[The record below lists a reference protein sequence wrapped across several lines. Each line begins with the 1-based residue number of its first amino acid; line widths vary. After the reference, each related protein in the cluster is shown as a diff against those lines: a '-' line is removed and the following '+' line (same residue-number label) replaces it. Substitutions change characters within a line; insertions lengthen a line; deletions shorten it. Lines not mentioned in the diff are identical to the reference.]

1 MRCRSRRGRA
11 KVCGV
16 VMHENQVHVTG
27 ELVRLLVDDQFPEW
41 RQLPLQEVIAAGTDN
56 AIFRIGDDLAA
67 RFPLHAQEADEA
79 WSSLESE
86 ARALR
91 ELAAC
96 SPVPAPVPV
105 ALGAPGHGY
114 PLPWAVQTWLPGRV
128 ATQEDPGSS
137 VAFAEDLAG
146 FITGLR
152 AVDTQGRPF
161 SGRGRGG
168 HLPDHDAWMDVC
180 FERSEGLLDVD
191 RLRRLWGELRVLPRE
206 SLDVMS
212 HKDLIPGNVLVR
224 DGRLVGVLDGGAFG
238 PADPALDLVAGWHLL
253 EQEPRAALRRALGCG
268 EVEWGRGMA
277 WACEQSMGL
286 VWYYAESNPTMSGLG
301 RRTLNRLLDE
311 A

>member
-1 MRCRSRRGRA
+1 LPRPEGPS

-16 VMHENQVHVTG
+16 AMHEDQVDVTRD
-27 ELVRLLVDDQFPEW
+27 LVRLLVDDQFPKW
-41 RQLPLQEVIAAGTDN
+41 RQLCLQEVIAEGTDN
-56 AIFRIGDDLAA
+56 AIFRIGADLAA
-67 RFPLHAQEADEA
+67 RFPLHAQESDAA
-79 WSSLESE
+79 WVSLESE

-91 ELAAC
+91 ELAVS
-96 SPVPAPVPV
+96 SPVPTPVPV

-128 ATQEDPGSS
+128 ASQEDAGSS

-146 FITGLR
+146 LITDLR

-180 FERSEGLLDVD
+180 FQRSEGLLDVD
-191 RLRRLWGELRVLPRE
+191 RLRRLWGELRLLPRE
-206 SLDVMS
+206 GADVMS

-224 DGRLVGVLDGGAFG
+224 DGRLAGVLDGGGFG
-238 PADPALDLVAGWHLL
+238 PADPGLDLVAGWHLL
-253 EQEPRAALRRALGCG
+253 ERAPREALRRSLGCG

-277 WACEQSMGL
+277 WAFEQSMGL
-286 VWYYAESNPTMSGLG
+286 VWYYAESNPIMSGLG
-301 RRTLNRLLDE
+301 RRTLTRLLDE